1 MLSPVFLKGEEK
13 MFTINGKNY
22 EGAKYDFNTHC
33 DFDALGVN
41 VLTLRENPLP
51 VLRAY
56 LSISSG
62 MSLIDSGK
70 ELEKHIINGG
80 TLAEMIGSLAKEMNN
95 SDFFMALTG
104 QMKEETEAQE
114 TETKAPAKTKRTK
127 STKKNG

>member
-1 MLSPVFLKGEEK
+1 MSFK
-13 MFTINGKNY
+13 INGKTY

-33 DFDALGVN
+33 EFDALGVN

-62 MSLIDSGK
+62 MDLISCGN

-80 TLAEMIGSLAKEMNN
+80 TLAEMIGELAKEMNA
-95 SDFFMALTG
+95 SDFFMAVTG
-104 QMKEETEAQE
+104 QKKKEETEAPE
-114 TETKAPAKTKRTK
+114 KIKRTR